1 MSEEFESVHV
11 DGVAPVAESS
21 APVGS
26 GTDEP
31 VVTTEDVDINS
42 SGALSEQP
50 DADQKVFDN
59 TPKVGSAE
67 DNIKQDVAA
76 ENGIALGNGGGE
88 GYAAVTARGQ
98 EEADNKKQE
107 ARDAL
112 IDQMEQAEASRKE
125 KEENFGMSLKDL
137 VKMLDFIANPEL
149 QAKLKDRLTSSIG
162 EKRAEKAMAELNEL
176 HQLKKKQ
183 EKGVALSPEECAR
196 LDQLKKS
203 EDLKLAVQQAQDIR
217 TEVKNGLSQQVT
229 NENAERIGAIERGVS
244 ESAGRMD
251 FRDNPKGAEGAQQ
264 TAFFQ
269 SSSEVCV
276 RADGISP
283 QTVFNACA
291 VGKEVNKAP
300 TAPPAAI
307 MAVAKVNPDSLGF
320 S

>member
-196 LDQLKKS
+196 LEQLKKS
-203 EDLKLAVQQAQDIR
+203 EDLKLAVQQAQEIR
-217 TEVKNGLSQQVT
+217 NEAELKTNGAATKAIGEEINLAGVGIKAINVSTQQKASFESYSDSGIQAEQITSKYNIAATANKNEVK
-229 NENAERIGAIERGVS
+229 IP
-244 ESAGRMD
+244 ESKVAYA
-251 FRDNPKGAEGAQQ
+251 NVAQIKITDPAM
-264 TAFFQ
+264 TAL
-269 SSSEVCV
+269 
-276 RADGISP
+276 
-283 QTVFNACA
+283 TV
-291 VGKEVNKAP
+291 
-300 TAPPAAI
+300 
-307 MAVAKVNPDSLGF
+307 
-320 S
+320 